1 MNIGLGLPESIPGM
15 RGQVI
20 LEWARKAEAGPFSC
34 GRVFLNWIR
43 STEQRRSS
51 ITC

>member
-1 MNIGLGLPESIPGM
+1 MKIGLGLPESIPGV

-34 GRVFLNWIR
+34 LSVFDRLVYV
-43 STEQRRSS
+43 SAPHRR
-51 ITC
+51 